1 LIARLERLP
10 ITRPV
15 MVARGCVGMATFF
28 DGYTTIAIAYAM
40 PVLAKMWHLTPTSTA
55 ALLSAGYFGQLVGA
69 VLCGWAAE
77 RFGRMPV
84 LMFCITLFAVMS
96 GACIYAWSPASL
108 MIFRFAQGIG
118 TGGEVPVA
126 SAYVNELSGAH
137 KRGRFFLLYELL
149 FLVGLTAAGAIA
161 SALVP
166 TYGWKAMFMVGM
178 VPIVLTLPL
187 RLFLWESPRW
197 LISRGKFALADTVIA
212 KFEAS
217 ALAAG
222 KNLPEPVI
230 AAPVVQLTA
239 PGEQTGGWRE
249 LFSPLYGPRS
259 LLLWVM
265 WFGTYLINNGLLTWL
280 PTLYKTV
287 FHMPVDGAIRYG
299 FIMSGAALIAA
310 FACALAIDK
319 VGRRRWYVGALLLL
333 PCRWLRFIFRA
344 RHRPWPCC
352 SWPHRPLRPCRL

>member
-1 LIARLERLP
+1 
-10 ITRPV
+10 
-15 MVARGCVGMATFF
+15 
-28 DGYTTIAIAYAM
+28 
-40 PVLAKMWHLTPTSTA
+40 
-55 ALLSAGYFGQLVGA
+55 
-69 VLCGWAAE
+69 
-77 RFGRMPV
+77 
-84 LMFCITLFAVMS
+84 
-96 GACIYAWSPASL
+96 
-108 MIFRFAQGIG
+108 
-118 TGGEVPVA
+118 
-126 SAYVNELSGAH
+126 
-137 KRGRFFLLYELL
+137 
-149 FLVGLTAAGAIA
+149 
-161 SALVP
+161 
-166 TYGWKAMFMVGM
+166 
-178 VPIVLTLPL
+178 
-187 RLFLWESPRW
+187 
-197 LISRGKFALADTVIA
+197 VIA

-319 VGRRRWYVGALLLL
+319 VGRRRWYVGALFAPL
-333 PCRWLRFIFRA
+333 PLVALYFQGASSAMAVLPGHTGLCGHADCNLFALPLFRRTLSHSSALIGCGSGQRMAAA
-344 RHRPWPCC
+344 RLHGGPLGHWSGVHPWIDRSGISDLCWCIP
-352 SWPHRPLRPCRL
+352 PHRAGCAALGPGDQRPISRSPLTLSSFGLPARI